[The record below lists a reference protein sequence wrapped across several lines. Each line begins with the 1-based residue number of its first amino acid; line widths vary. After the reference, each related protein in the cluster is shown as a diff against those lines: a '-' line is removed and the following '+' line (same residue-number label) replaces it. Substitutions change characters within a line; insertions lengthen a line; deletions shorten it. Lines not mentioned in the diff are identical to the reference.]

1 MHMKPR
7 YLELTIEVG
16 RAGRWMAGQ
25 FPRYPFLGDTVIQKL
40 GSHLNSNSVEGNRPS
55 SYKFRS
61 EFNKEFRVNYIL
73 SVLCLVKY
81 QPGKVQ

>member
-16 RAGRWMAGQ
+16 RTGCWMVGQ
-25 FPRYPFLGDTVIQKL
+25 FPRYPVLGDTVILKP
-40 GSHLNSNSVEGNRPS
+40 GSHINSNSVEGNRPS

-81 QPGKVQ
+81 QLGKVE

>member
-16 RAGRWMAGQ
+16 RTGCWMVGQ
-25 FPRYPFLGDTVIQKL
+25 FPRYPVLGDTVILKP
-40 GSHLNSNSVEGNRPS
+40 GSHINSNSVEGNRPS
-55 SYKFRS
+55 SYN
-61 EFNKEFRVNYIL
+61 FNKEFRVTYIF

-81 QPGKVQ
+81 QLGKVE